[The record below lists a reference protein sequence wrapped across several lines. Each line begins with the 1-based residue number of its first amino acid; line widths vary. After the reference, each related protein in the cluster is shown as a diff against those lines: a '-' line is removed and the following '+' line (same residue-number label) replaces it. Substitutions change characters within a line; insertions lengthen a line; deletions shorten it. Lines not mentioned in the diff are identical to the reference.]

1 MLHQKFRLNKDKNLH
16 LFKRI
21 HFRFQEQTLLAH
33 LKWLVGL
40 GVNLLDLDVSFIP
53 FWVAWGKLFGLL
65 EC

>member
-21 HFRFQEQTLLAH
+21 NFRFQEQTLLVH

-40 GVNLLDLDVSFIP
+40 SVNLLDSDVSFI
-53 FWVAWGKLFGLL
+53 LFG
-65 EC
+65 